1 MRTIGT
7 VQVLLFGGALAMLT
21 AAATAQQ
28 LLEPIALPPAVEQG
42 VDMVYV
48 DPRFQYGLTFA

>member
-1 MRTIGT
+1 
-7 VQVLLFGGALAMLT
+7 MLT